1 VDDVRGYRGDGGQ
14 SKRGDGGTVDWSKVR
29 RNPES
34 IKMPQAER
42 LLLRDCVQSVR
53 RLLRL
58 ASEGAELKW
67 ERLAAGPVSGW
78 EGGGGRAKQQK
89 EVHHFFRPSFVIS

>member
-1 VDDVRGYRGDGGQ
+1 MGYGGGRGQ
-14 SKRGDGGTVDWSKVR
+14 SKRGDGGTVEWSKVR

-34 IKMPQAER
+34 IKLPQEER
-42 LLLRDCVQSVR
+42 LLLHDCVQSVR

-67 ERLAAGPVSGW
+67 ERLAAGPVSGR
-78 EGGGGRAKQQK
+78 EGGGGRAKRQK